1 MDEERLDLS
10 VLDPRRDPVRWER
23 MVAAVVMRAAP
34 RALRE
39 RGPLSVLAGWARP
52 TMAAA
57 AFVGVVS
64 AALLAYSL
72 DRGAEERPALTIAES
87 ILPQPLDEWVAD
99 DRVPGDVDLLGTWN
113 DAAPVTFTGG
123 VER

>member
-10 VLDPRRDPVRWER
+10 ALDPRSDPVRWER

-39 RGPLSVLAGWARP
+39 RGPLAVLAGWARP

-64 AALLAYSL
+64 AALLSYAL
-72 DRGAEERPALTIAES
+72 DRGAVERPALTIAES

-99 DRVPGDVDLLGTWN
+99 DRVPGDVDLLGPWN
-113 DAAPVTFTGG
+113 DAAPVMFTGG